1 MSIWTQCWFRPCV
14 ELILSATVSLDL
26 SFQYHGAWLS
36 WLHVL
41 IHILGII
48 RILLYKLLTLRSL
61 NIYLFGTICQINLL
75 LVEQHMCWWVTLIH
89 EFIIDMMRCIATKT
103 LIIFDM
109 LSLRRFLNLLKLI
122 RPVIWLLS

>member
-1 MSIWTQCWFRPCV
+1 MSIWTQCWFRSCV
-14 ELILSATVSLDL
+14 EFILSTFVGLNL

-41 IHILGII
+41 IYILGII
-48 RILLYKLLTLRSL
+48 RFLLYKLLTLRSL
-61 NIYLFGTICQINLL
+61 NIYLIATFFHIYLL

-89 EFIIDMMRCIATKT
+89 EFIIDMMRYISTKT